1 MILSLQFSGF
11 KTTIRNWMKI
21 NVIYLLENTNM
32 KVFGQKLGMDIDRT
46 LSFNKYVSNLCKKAG
61 TKLSVLAKLSSCMTL
76 TQRGLLM
83 KSYIESQFGYCLLVW
98 MFHDRL
104 WNRSINHLLQIVYSD
119 SISSFH
125 ELLQKNHFP
134 LFTTETFKVWL
145 TSYIK

>member
-1 MILSLQFSGF
+1 
-11 KTTIRNWMKI
+11 
-21 NVIYLLENTNM
+21 
-32 KVFGQKLGMDIDRT
+32 MDIERT

-61 TKLSVLAKLSSCMTL
+61 TKLSVLARLSSCMTL

-125 ELLQKNHFP
+125 ESFSIIHHRNIQSLANELYQIKGNLSNKFMSSNFP
-134 LFTTETFKVWL
+134 SRL
-145 TSYIK
+145 IKYNFIGW